1 MFETTTSAAR
11 DSTISSVIIETVIV
25 LLALSITYCVAAS
38 ASTAIDVT

>member
-11 DSTISSVIIETVIV
+11 NSTISSFNIETVIV
-25 LLALSITYCVAAS
+25 LLALSITRCVAAP